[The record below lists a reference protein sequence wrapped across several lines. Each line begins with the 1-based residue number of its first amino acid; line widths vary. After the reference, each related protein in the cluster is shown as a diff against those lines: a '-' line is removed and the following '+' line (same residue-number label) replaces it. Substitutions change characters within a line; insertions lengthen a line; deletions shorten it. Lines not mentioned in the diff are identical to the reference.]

1 MEARFDA
8 CLSLRLVQRSLFTF
22 NHHFHQLGTG
32 ITQTL
37 RQKLRDFDEEF
48 GVNCGMLPCWVER
61 CLLIGRKILFVLLRS
76 HGKNDDEC
84 CDSKSCPS

>member
-1 MEARFDA
+1 VKAV
-8 CLSLRLVQRSLFTF
+8 L
-22 NHHFHQLGTG
+22 NHGVRGGGHYS
-32 ITQTL
+32 
-37 RQKLRDFDEEF
+37 QKLSDFDEEF
-48 GVNCGMLPCWVER
+48 GANCGVLPCWVER